1 MGGLPCPLHEGSHEG
16 PLLRVVQLSCIA
28 RLFTR
33 EVCKPGAILVQGR
46 GRVRRALLVHAPSV
60 LVRSSCKAQASPLR
74 SQGAPL
80 ARWGVRGPRP
90 RARAPSSCKAHPRER
105 RAAPVR
111 AARGGCARRGPSCEA
126 CPRARPSCKAL
137 VRGVS
142 SCAGMMIRPRTEGL
156 DVTFNVTQS
165 QTWRHYVRALH
176 QFLEREYTGRG
187 LGGVGRHWGKL
198 GRSWKGTWGVL
209 GGDQRVLGQTEGALE
224 WAGLYWEGPSPYWEA
239 LGGP

>member
-1 MGGLPCPLHEGSHEG
+1 M
-16 PLLRVVQLSCIA
+16 
-28 RLFTR
+28 
-33 EVCKPGAILVQGR
+33 
-46 GRVRRALLVHAPSV
+46 
-60 LVRSSCKAQASPLR
+60 
-74 SQGAPL
+74 
-80 ARWGVRGPRP
+80 
-90 RARAPSSCKAHPRER
+90 
-105 RAAPVR
+105 
-111 AARGGCARRGPSCEA
+111 
-126 CPRARPSCKAL
+126 
-137 VRGVS
+137 RGVS

-224 WAGLYWEGPSPYWEA
+224 WTGLYWEGPSPYWEA
-239 LGGP
+239 LGSTRRALVHTGRHWGPWKRFCSPLEQWGFALL